1 VTANN
6 IHLYS
11 AYYGRKEQKTTE
23 KKISNR
29 REMQEDTYVDYQ
41 IKCTSSIGNKVKQR
55 FSWGK
60 NKNSRRKTAA
70 VS

>member
-23 KKISNR
+23 KKDK
-29 REMQEDTYVDYQ
+29 QQ
-41 IKCTSSIGNKVKQR
+41 KGNAGGHICGLPDQMHKQY
-55 FSWGK
+55 
-60 NKNSRRKTAA
+60 RKQ
-70 VS
+70 S